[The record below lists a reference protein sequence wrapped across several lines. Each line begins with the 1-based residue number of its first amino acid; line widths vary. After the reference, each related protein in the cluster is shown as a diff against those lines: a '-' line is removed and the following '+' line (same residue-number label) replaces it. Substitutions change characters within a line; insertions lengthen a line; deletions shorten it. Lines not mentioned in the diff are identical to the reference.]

1 MAIKYNTVT
10 ETVTAIQFTF
20 DNVKEIYIWLGMK
33 DVSFSVK
40 NRILSGIITNNDGTK
55 LQVQKDNYIVKD
67 SKNYITI
74 WSAEEFKKHFIEV
87 SAS

>member
-40 NRILSGIITNNDGTK
+40 NRTLSGIITNNDGTK

-67 SKNYITI
+67 SKNDITI